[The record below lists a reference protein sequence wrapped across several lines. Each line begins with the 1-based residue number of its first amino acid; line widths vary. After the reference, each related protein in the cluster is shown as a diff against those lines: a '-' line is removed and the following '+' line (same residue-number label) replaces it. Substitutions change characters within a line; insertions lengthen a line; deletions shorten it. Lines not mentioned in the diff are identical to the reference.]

1 MSMNINVS
9 INKQGLNGFTG
20 NIKVERFTS
29 LY

>member
-9 INKQGLNGFTG
+9 INIEWFTG